1 MLGAVSA
8 VSPLPTAGCRLQF
21 AAVSRLI
28 RLVATTKQVWPDAN
42 FPALARLLK

>member
-21 AAVSRLI
+21 AALCRLSRFTNGAIEPFRTESPTIVLD
-28 RLVATTKQVWPDAN
+28 T
-42 FPALARLLK
+42 